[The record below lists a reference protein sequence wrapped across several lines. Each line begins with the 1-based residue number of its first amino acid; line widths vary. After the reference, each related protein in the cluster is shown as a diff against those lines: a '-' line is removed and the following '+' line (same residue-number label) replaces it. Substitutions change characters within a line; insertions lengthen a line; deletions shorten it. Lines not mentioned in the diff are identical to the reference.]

1 MTLTEKVTFDSLKAN
16 KVAEDK
22 IIKINNKEIAVK
34 QYLPVNDKLN
44 LIGRVLSA
52 ISGNEYNFINPVQL
66 DVYTTIEIIKAYTN
80 IEFDTDALP
89 ADLYDELE
97 QEEIANQVISA
108 IPETEYNFVVDG
120 AQDTVAAYYD
130 YQNSILGIL
139 ENVTQDYSNL
149 NLEAT
154 DIQKKLADPDNL
166 TLLKDVVKKLG

>member
-1 MTLTEKVTFDSLKAN
+1 MTLTEKVTFDSLKVN

-22 IIKINNKEIAVK
+22 IIKINNKEIVVK

-80 IEFDTDALP
+80 IEFDIDALP
-89 ADLYDELE
+89 ADLYDQLE

-108 IPETEYNFVVDG
+108 IPETEYNFVIDG
-120 AQDTVAAYYD
+120 VQDTVSAYYA
-130 YQNSILGIL
+130 YQNSVLGIL

-166 TLLKDVVKKLG
+166 ALLKDVVKKLG